1 MPILLGI
8 KVTDTQPK
16 FAVIQMAPDDFLA
29 NWEFISKRLSIEI
42 TAPIHVVQRKIRD
55 YSG

>member
-1 MPILLGI
+1 MGI